1 MWETSEIITRQSN
14 RSLEDWSFYYNAIN
28 IGLNVELV
36 GLFVG
41 MKWRIK
47 QLGTSRVNKSEPQLD
62 STELKENYFFFFL
75 SGTLKQEGTLEQ
87 SCHCW
92 CTHWCLLIENLPLY
106 PLGRTTQGFWDSGCL
121 RCSLPPKLVWS
132 DYL

>member
-14 RSLEDWSFYYNAIN
+14 RSLEDWSFCYNTIN
-28 IGLNVELV
+28 IGLNVESV

-62 STELKENYFFFFL
+62 STEVKENYFFFFFFFL
-75 SGTLKQEGTLEQ
+75 SGTLKQRRYSLAKM
-87 SCHCW
+87 S
-92 CTHWCLLIENLPLY
+92 LLMYSLVPADWKAASFSIGKNY
-106 PLGRTTQGFWDSGCL
+106 PGFLGL
-121 RCSLPPKLVWS
+121 RLLKMFSS
-132 DYL
+132 S